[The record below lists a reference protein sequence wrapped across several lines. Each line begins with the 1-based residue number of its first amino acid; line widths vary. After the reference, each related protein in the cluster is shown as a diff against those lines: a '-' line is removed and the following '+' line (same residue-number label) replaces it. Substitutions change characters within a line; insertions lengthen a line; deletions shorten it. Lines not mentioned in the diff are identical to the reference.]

1 MLSESHHSFAG
12 VSVLFRKALVTA
24 LVSMLFF
31 PAFSQ
36 NRTVKGSFK
45 NLPVSEFLKKLESQS
60 GFSFAYKNSEIDL
73 EKVIDLVAVDED
85 IVSLVD
91 RALSSQRLKAVVE
104 GGRIVISKSASSDES
119 PKMSKITGI
128 VKTDRGDPLAGTSV
142 IVKGSSNRGVI
153 TDLDGKYSIMA
164 TKDEVLI
171 FDFLGFYS
179 QTIKVGNQSVI
190 NIVLKEN
197 LEQLSEVLVVGYS
210 PMRKSDFTGSIAS
223 VKSSEIT
230 TTVPTAGQ
238 SLVGKVAGVEVKQ
251 TSGAPGD
258 GVQIRVR
265 GVNSLTANSDPL
277 YVIDGFPASED
288 VYINPGDIESIDILK
303 DASACAIYGSRGAS
317 GVVLITTKRGKEG
330 EKAKVSYDFSY
341 GIQQLDHKV
350 DLLDAYEYRDLIID
364 ARNNSYR
371 LLATA
376 AGVSW
381 SPYDDNTIRTS
392 KGFSLAN
399 VGIPDMFYDFTTRSA
414 VEPKY
419 NTDWQDALYS
429 NAAIMRHN
437 ISVTGGT
444 KTVKYM
450 ASVGLVDQDGI
461 ISPSNHKRLTARL
474 NLDAQINPK
483 LNVKFSYSMYDAKNK
498 VVQAEGR
505 MINDGIIQ
513 SALMYLPNLPVY
525 TSDGDYARSEMIAMK
540 TEWGMN
546 FPENPL
552 VIANELDIKEK
563 MSRHNLNLNA
573 EYDILHNLKF
583 SARYAQEWYNYRYN
597 YYRPMS
603 IGRNSSVAYSADL
616 ATYNICRSTST
627 YDVDHLG
634 EATLSYKKQFGDHHI
649 DALAGYTMQKKTY
662 DRIGVEATGF
672 SDDRIHEVTAHGSDA
687 SDISLY
693 STRKAA
699 WSMLSYLSR
708 VSYAYKELYT
718 LTGSFRAD
726 GSSRFGSDNRWG
738 YFPSVSA
745 GWTLS
750 NEAFFKNLKDV
761 VSMTRLRVSWGQSGN
776 NDIGNYS
783 SISSIDTGSYADGA
797 SARTSTYEGSFTD
810 SALGW
815 ERTTQ
820 TNLGLDLGFFNGRIN
835 LIGNWYNSISSD
847 ILYNQPISAISGS
860 TSTLTN
866 LEGAKIRNRGF
877 DFQIDARLL
886 QGQVAWNVS
895 GNISVNRNKV
905 LDMGDIDDIISV
917 TERSVGTHITKEGY
931 PVGTYYGYKA
941 EGIMSLED
949 YNNTLLDRKVYIDN
963 GNSFPKG
970 YELKG
975 PAVGSYSLSD
985 LSYGNIIWKDTNEDG
1000 VINSSDKTTL
1010 GDAYPDFTGG
1020 FNTSLAWKGFD
1031 FNLSLAFS
1039 YGGEVIN
1046 FQDYYLYNMEG
1057 SSNQY
1062 AVVKD
1067 RYVSNDLTG
1076 NGSVPIASRIATTNT
1091 SLKLPSYYVEDAS
1104 FVRLANITLGY
1115 KLPDKFLKTLRIASA
1130 RVYLSGD
1137 NLFTLTKYRGY
1148 NPEVSYK
1155 SSNLTPGFDWGC
1167 YPLSRIFSAGL
1178 NLTF

>member
-450 ASVGLVDQDGI
+450 ASVGLVDQDRK
-461 ISPSNHKRLTARL
+461 S
-474 NLDAQINPK
+474 
-483 LNVKFSYSMYDAKNK
+483 
-498 VVQAEGR
+498 VV
-505 MINDGIIQ
+505 
-513 SALMYLPNLPVY
+513 
-525 TSDGDYARSEMIAMK
+525 
-540 TEWGMN
+540 
-546 FPENPL
+546 
-552 VIANELDIKEK
+552 
-563 MSRHNLNLNA
+563 
-573 EYDILHNLKF
+573 
-583 SARYAQEWYNYRYN
+583 
-597 YYRPMS
+597 
-603 IGRNSSVAYSADL
+603 
-616 ATYNICRSTST
+616 
-627 YDVDHLG
+627 
-634 EATLSYKKQFGDHHI
+634 
-649 DALAGYTMQKKTY
+649 
-662 DRIGVEATGF
+662 
-672 SDDRIHEVTAHGSDA
+672 
-687 SDISLY
+687 
-693 STRKAA
+693 
-699 WSMLSYLSR
+699 
-708 VSYAYKELYT
+708 
-718 LTGSFRAD
+718 
-726 GSSRFGSDNRWG
+726 
-738 YFPSVSA
+738 
-745 GWTLS
+745 
-750 NEAFFKNLKDV
+750 
-761 VSMTRLRVSWGQSGN
+761 
-776 NDIGNYS
+776 
-783 SISSIDTGSYADGA
+783 
-797 SARTSTYEGSFTD
+797 
-810 SALGW
+810 
-815 ERTTQ
+815 
-820 TNLGLDLGFFNGRIN
+820 
-835 LIGNWYNSISSD
+835 
-847 ILYNQPISAISGS
+847 
-860 TSTLTN
+860 
-866 LEGAKIRNRGF
+866 
-877 DFQIDARLL
+877 
-886 QGQVAWNVS
+886 
-895 GNISVNRNKV
+895 
-905 LDMGDIDDIISV
+905 
-917 TERSVGTHITKEGY
+917 
-931 PVGTYYGYKA
+931 
-941 EGIMSLED
+941 
-949 YNNTLLDRKVYIDN
+949 
-963 GNSFPKG
+963 
-970 YELKG
+970 
-975 PAVGSYSLSD
+975 
-985 LSYGNIIWKDTNEDG
+985 
-1000 VINSSDKTTL
+1000 
-1010 GDAYPDFTGG
+1010 
-1020 FNTSLAWKGFD
+1020 
-1031 FNLSLAFS
+1031 
-1039 YGGEVIN
+1039 
-1046 FQDYYLYNMEG
+1046 
-1057 SSNQY
+1057 
-1062 AVVKD
+1062 
-1067 RYVSNDLTG
+1067 
-1076 NGSVPIASRIATTNT
+1076 
-1091 SLKLPSYYVEDAS
+1091 
-1104 FVRLANITLGY
+1104 
-1115 KLPDKFLKTLRIASA
+1115 
-1130 RVYLSGD
+1130 
-1137 NLFTLTKYRGY
+1137 
-1148 NPEVSYK
+1148 
-1155 SSNLTPGFDWGC
+1155 
-1167 YPLSRIFSAGL
+1167 
-1178 NLTF
+1178 